1 MARHVHEWGIEI
13 TNILIKDIVVNKELQ
28 DALSSAAKERRLA
41 ESKIL
46 TAKADVESAKLMRQ
60 TADILSSKAAMQ
72 IRYLETMKSIA
83 NSAGVKIVL
92 IGEEETS

>member
-1 MARHVHEWGIEI
+1 MHSALLRKNVDWQ
-13 TNILIKDIVVNKELQ
+13 VNQ
-28 DALSSAAKERRLA
+28 SSYS

-92 IGEEETS
+92 IGEEENS

>member
-1 MARHVHEWGIEI
+1 
-13 TNILIKDIVVNKELQ
+13 
-28 DALSSAAKERRLA
+28 
-41 ESKIL
+41 L